1 MKNIKHLKKD
11 KFNFIQKV
19 LFTFFQ
25 KYFDDRRFAIWS
37 LKRWIGDSCIDNPK
51 TFNEKLQWLKLNK
64 REDFYKSFVDKL
76 VVKSKVEQIL
86 GRQYITETLKIW
98 DKVDDIKLEDI
109 PKPCILKTNH
119 GSGSNIIIKESTNID
134 LKILKKN
141 LNSMINKDYYK
152 LGREWVYKDIEPKI
166 FCEELLIDNEGK
178 IPKDFKIFC
187 FNGTAKY
194 IQIDLDRFSNHQ
206 RVFYDTNWIKQEFNI
221 LYPLSSQSVN
231 RPDTLE
237 EMLGLAEKMSK
248 GLYFARVDFYSLP
261 EVKFGEL
268 TFFPGNATEP
278 FTSKEWDLKLG
289 NLIDLNN

>member
-19 LFTFFQ
+19 IFTFFQ
-25 KYFDDRRFAIWS
+25 KYLDDRRFAIWS
-37 LKRWIGDSCIDNPK
+37 LKRWIGDSCIENPK

-64 REDFYKSFVDKL
+64 REDFHKSFVDKL

-86 GRQYITETLKIW
+86 GKQYVTETLKIW

-141 LNSMINKDYYK
+141 LKSMINKDYYK
-152 LGREWVYKDIEPKI
+152 LGREWVYKGIEPKI
-166 FCEELLIDNEGK
+166 FCEELLIDKEGK

-221 LYPLSSQSVN
+221 LYPLSSKSVN

-278 FTSKEWDLKLG
+278 FTSKDWDLKLG
-289 NLIDLNN
+289 NLIDLNS